1 MLIPAGNLV
10 NGATIV
16 QVPLESVEYW
26 HVELESDDV
35 LLAEGLQAESYLDT
49 GNRSGFFNNGSS
61 YLDAHPDFKP
71 KHWADTCV
79 PLVLEGPKVHQAKTQ
94 LFVRAE
100 ALGYELT
107 EDFDAHIIADGERIE
122 ALRLPLGVR
131 SASRDDEGRVE
142 LPQFHSAH
150 TDATSQD
157 GRALGLCVMRLQI
170 NGSDIG
176 LDDESTLS
184 TGWHKLERSAGGHL
198 HRWTHARTPL
208 PAGTR
213 LLVIDYATSPSHRR
227 VLRGPSDRATT
238 AWAMSA

>member
-1 MLIPAGNLV
+1 M
-10 NGATIV
+10 
-16 QVPLESVEYW
+16 
-26 HVELESDDV
+26 ELESHDV

-94 LFVRAE
+94 LLVRAE

-122 ALRLPLGVR
+122 ALRLGQRRLAFVVPQGMTK
-131 SASRDDEGRVE
+131 VE
-142 LPQFHSAH
+142 LSCRSFIPAH

-157 GRALGLCVMRLQI
+157 GRALGLCVTRLQI

-198 HRWTHARTPL
+198 YRWTHARTPL